1 MSNLIN
7 LHGEIGRDITA
18 QQVQQQLALCDQTK
32 PLVVSINSDGG
43 SVFDGLTIYDAF
55 TAYAGPKKAI
65 IESAAF
71 SIASFIA
78 MAFDDCEITENGYL
92 MIHNPYS
99 ETVGDDEEHA
109 RASALLS
116 KLKDSMVAAYS
127 RKSGK
132 SQGEIQAIMKEQ
144 TFFNAQ
150 ESMAAGFVN
159 RVTTAKKVAMRPA
172 AKYQNLP
179 QRVFASL
186 FSAAPT
192 AETESREPA
201 IGVPKMSDT
210 QAPVAATLA
219 EIKKAFPKAKAE
231 FVISCLERSLPLAS
245 VMSDALAAMDAE
257 NQGLKAKLAE
267 MEAKAMEMPP
277 EEESEEMAKAQVKRG
292 VKPVAK
298 STTTTSVDSRVVW
311 NQKIEAKVSQGLA
324 RNKAVL
330 AVNRENPGLR
340 EKMLEE
346 VNS

>member
-18 QQVQQQLALCDQTK
+18 QQVQQQLAQCDQTK

-55 TAYAGPKKAI
+55 TAYPGPKKAI

-144 TFFNAQ
+144 TFLNAQ
-150 ESMAAGFVN
+150 ESMAAGFVS
-159 RVTTAKKVAMRPA
+159 RVTTEKKVAMRPS

-186 FSAAPT
+186 FSAAPNV
-192 AETESREPA
+192 ETESREPA

-245 VMSDALAAMDAE
+245 VMSDALAAMDEE
-257 NQGLKAKLAE
+257 NQALKAQLAE
-267 MEAKAMEMPP
+267 ATAKAAMPCEEEAP
-277 EEESEEMAKAQVKRG
+277 EEPPVAKARNG

-298 STTTTSVDSRVVW
+298 ATSIPTVAARDAW
-311 NQKIEAKVSQGLA
+311 KAKVESKVSAGLT
-324 RNKAVL
+324 RPKAVM

-340 EKMLEE
+340 EQMLEE
-346 VNS
+346 VNG